1 MSVKSTASGTWR
13 DYRYEKLRRGTA
25 NDSVRY
31 ADPSDPLA
39 PRTTRD
45 KRGASRLNLSND
57 KNRSLSSME
66 EDFIFAAEFGDI
78 PTVQRVLEENP
89 NFSVDYNDILGRT
102 PLRLA
107 VGNEHLEVVELL
119 LDRCNLS
126 TIHEALLQAIS
137 AGHEQI
143 AETVLKHP
151 KYQNIN
157 KENKRFGET
166 DYFYTTTSEDSPF
179 SSDITPLIL
188 AAEKNQF
195 EIVQLLLLR
204 GETIPKPHHYYC
216 HCQECANKL
225 EFDQLRLAKTRLNAY
240 KGLASGA
247 YISLSSKDPVLTA
260 FELAREL
267 RQVAKVEKYYKTDYL
282 HLADQLSEY
291 VVKLLDKIRGH
302 DELQVLL
309 NKTGANSEQ
318 ETYELLARLKLAIR
332 YREKK
337 FVAHPSCQQKLVSI
351 WYADLRTLERSN
363 WFKRAIIVLL
373 ITVFYPVLAICYW
386 FAPKTKVGEFLRCP
400 CVKFIG
406 QTMSFVTFLLMI
418 LISTAMERPSAH
430 KHLST
435 FPQVFRHYEV
445 FRNVTG
451 KWPADFVIRTF
462 QPEIIH
468 LLITL
473 WIVGMVWQE
482 IKQLYGDGLIN
493 YFDSLYNYLDTFV
506 LTFYVISFSLR
517 YVVIAK
523 VNFSLVYFQAK
534 EPWDELLKGNNQAQ
548 LHLYWL
554 IADRFYWDSFDPQH
568 MAEACFALAN
578 IISFARVSF
587 VLPANELFGPM
598 QISLARM
605 VTDILKFGVIFLVL
619 FLAFLVGLHNLY
631 WYYPKRVRR
640 TVELFENNITTNAEQ
655 YFGIPDVTF
664 RTVFWSMLGR
674 GEPSVV
680 ELGEYENHFIQN
692 VGYWFFGVYN
702 CAIVIV
708 LLNMLIAMMSQSFEI
723 IQAEADTEWKFARTK
738 LYMEYISGESTL
750 PVPFNIVPSP
760 KCLLYFLAK
769 LCSLCLCC
777 CQKDEQPPLGHP
789 GRIKDI
795 EMFPSN
801 GMVRGGWRWELA
813 RSNTQAQGWEMP
825 ELRNP
830 GIKQFQERMATTNG
844 FVRSDSDPTLYTG
857 ENLTYKR
864 VMKRI
869 VKRYIFDTQRESE
882 NKEVDIDELKQDISS
897 FRYEMLNQLALHQ
910 DRSQLTSERL
920 DLLAQRLDQVLRQQ
934 DTLLVCLLGISS
946 SSSFSSR
953 KREPLEDSDE
963 SAAEDAQSSSCST
976 TPRRQRHGSRER
988 AGGFTSTSPR
998 LRRSTTSPTTTGT
1011 DRAVTFLRAPVLDPN
1026 NPPPVPLVP
1035 LVGSATAAAAG
1046 GGGERVVSPVPF
1058 SINVVDVLVPP
1069 EGPAAAADLSRIGG
1083 VGDAQSRGGGYH
1095 PGGSR
1100 PSSMRR
1106 RTSFKLGE
1114 IPEEGKPRSSD
1125 NNVVVILQS
1134 TDDAQ
1139 EGRQPADRSPAKQTK
1154 AEITGVA
1161 ASSAGGPSHLLPLSL
1176 DTSDDV
1182 GQALLRRVRQLG

>member
-1 MSVKSTASGTWR
+1 MGPRSG
-13 DYRYEKLRRGTA
+13 
-25 NDSVRY
+25 
-31 ADPSDPLA
+31 
-39 PRTTRD
+39 RD

-57 KNRSLSSME
+57 KNRSLTTVE
-66 EDFIFAAEFGDI
+66 EEFIYAAEFGDI
-78 PTVQRVLEENP
+78 PTVKRVLEEHP
-89 NFSVDYNDILGRT
+89 NFSVDYSDILGRT

-188 AAEKNQF
+188 AAERNQF

-216 HCQECANKL
+216 NCQECSNKL
-225 EFDQLRLAKTRLNAY
+225 QFDQLRLAKTRLNAY

-267 RQVAKVEKYYKTDYL
+267 RQVAKVEKYYKRDYL
-282 HLADQLSEY
+282 FLADQLSEY

-309 NKTGANSEQ
+309 NKTGADSEQ

-351 WYADLRTLERSN
+351 WYGDLRTLERSN

-373 ITVFYPVLAICYW
+373 ITLFYPVLAICYW
-386 FAPKTKVGEFLRCP
+386 FAPKTKVGVFLRCP

-418 LISTAMERPSAH
+418 LISTAMETPSTH
-430 KHLST
+430 KNLST
-435 FPQVFRHYEV
+435 FTQIYRHYEV

-451 KWPADFVIRTF
+451 RWPTDFVVRTF
-462 QPEIIH
+462 QPEVIH
-468 LLITL
+468 LLLSI
-473 WIVGMVWQE
+473 WIVGMIWQE
-482 IKQLYGDGLIN
+482 VKQLYGEGIMN
-493 YFDSLYNYLDTFV
+493 YFDSLYNYLDTVV
-506 LTFYVISFSLR
+506 LTFYVISFTLR

-523 VNFSLVYFQAK
+523 VNFSLKYFEDK
-534 EPWDELLKGNNQAQ
+534 EPWEDLLKGNYEAQ

-587 VLPANELFGPM
+587 ILPANELFGPM

-605 VTDILKFGVIFLVL
+605 ITDILKFGVIFMVL

-631 WYYPKRVRR
+631 WYYPKSVRQ
-640 TVELFENNITTNAEQ
+640 TVELFDNNITTNAEK

-680 ELGEYENHFIQN
+680 ELGDYENYFIQN
-692 VGYWFFGVYN
+692 VGYWIFGVYN

-708 LLNMLIAMMSQSFEI
+708 LLNMLIAMMSQSFEM
-723 IQAEADTEWKFARTK
+723 IQSEADTEWKFARTK
-738 LYMEYISGESTL
+738 LYMEYVSGESTL

-760 KCLLYFLAK
+760 KCLFYFLSR
-769 LCSLCLCC
+769 LLRFLCC
-777 CQKDEQPPLGHP
+777 CRRHEQPPLGHP

-795 EMFPSN
+795 EMFPPSSN
-801 GMVRGGWRWELA
+801 G
-813 RSNTQAQGWEMP
+813 TQEPPQAAAVTQGWEIP
-825 ELRNP
+825 GLRNP
-830 GIKQFQERMATTNG
+830 GIKHFQERMATTNG
-844 FVRSDSDPTLYTG
+844 FVRSDSDPSLYTG

-869 VKRYIFDTQRESE
+869 VKRYIFDTQRESDNQE
-882 NKEVDIDELKQDISS
+882 ADLDELKQDISS
-897 FRYEMLNQLALHQ
+897 FRYEMLNQMSTHQ
-910 DRSQLTSERL
+910 ARSHGEAQRM
-920 DLLAQRLDQVLRQQ
+920 DLLTLRLEQAIKQQ
-934 DTLLVCLLGISS
+934 EALLHCLAHQHALPPTHPSL
-946 SSSFSSR
+946 
-953 KREPLEDSDE
+953 PHEDRGGGE
-963 SAAEDAQSSSCST
+963 
-976 TPRRQRHGSRER
+976 GGGGG
-988 AGGFTSTSPR
+988 AG
-998 LRRSTTSPTTTGT
+998 
-1011 DRAVTFLRAPVLDPN
+1011 
-1026 NPPPVPLVP
+1026 
-1035 LVGSATAAAAG
+1035 AG
-1046 GGGERVVSPVPF
+1046 GGGGGGGCEVRKPEEEEEEEEEEVVEAPDDQLGEEQLSPASF
-1058 SINVVDVLVPP
+1058 SSPSARDSRYNSPALAGLPDPPLYHHLSFPLPASEVTGSGVTGDV
-1069 EGPAAAADLSRIGG
+1069 G
-1083 VGDAQSRGGGYH
+1083 VTRGGGGGGGG
-1095 PGGSR
+1095 GGSR
-1100 PSSMRR
+1100 PSSLRQR
-1106 RTSFKLGE
+1106 GTSLKLRE
-1114 IPEEGKPRSSD
+1114 IPEEGKAPRAQRDSSPGSHGPRD
-1125 NNVVVILQS
+1125 LLHQTS
-1134 TDDAQ
+1134 SCPQTTHCDSP
-1139 EGRQPADRSPAKQTK
+1139 QPGATT
-1154 AEITGVA
+1154 ITGGVRRRSEPAPSAVSPRHLSKRFSYDVSPFDDVSFDAAAA
-1161 ASSAGGPSHLLPLSL
+1161 ASRPHFDVRVELRDPCGGGGGGVGERNGGAGVTANWA
-1176 DTSDDV
+1176 DECV
-1182 GQALLRRVRQLG
+1182 GERL

>member
-1 MSVKSTASGTWR
+1 MVPHFQRCHARAAPKPHHANLQSNL
-13 DYRYEKLRRGTA
+13 RY
-25 NDSVRY
+25 
-31 ADPSDPLA
+31 SDPNDPMA
-39 PRTTRD
+39 PRTARE
-45 KRGASRLNLSND
+45 KRAASRLNLSSD
-57 KNRSLSSME
+57 KNRSLSSLE

-78 PTVQRVLEENP
+78 PTVQRVLVENP

-143 AETVLKHP
+143 AETILKHP
-151 KYQNIN
+151 KYQNIK

-188 AAEKNQF
+188 AAERNQF

-216 HCQECANKL
+216 SCQECANKL

-267 RQVAKVEKYYKTDYL
+267 RRVAKVEKYYKTDYL
-282 HLADQLSEY
+282 ALADQLSDY

-302 DELQVLL
+302 DELQILL

-351 WYADLRTLERSN
+351 WYGDLRTLERSN
-363 WFKRAIIVLL
+363 WFKRAIIVILVTL
-373 ITVFYPVLAICYW
+373 FYPVLAICYW

-406 QTMSFVTFLLMI
+406 QTMSFMTFLLMI

-430 KHLST
+430 KYISSFT
-435 FPQVFRHYEV
+435 QVYRHYEL

-451 KWPADFVIRTF
+451 GHWPSDFVVRTV

-468 LLITL
+468 LLMSM

-482 IKQLYGDGLIN
+482 MKQLYGDGVLN
-493 YFDSLYNYLDTFV
+493 YFDSLYNYLDTAV
-506 LTFYVISFSLR
+506 LTLYVTSFTLR
-517 YVVIAK
+517 YVCIFK
-523 VNFSLVYFQAK
+523 VNLSLAYFEDR
-534 EPWDELLKGNNQAQ
+534 EPWDELLKGNRASQ
-548 LHLYWL
+548 LMLYWL
-554 IADRFYWDSFDPQH
+554 IADRFYWDSYDPH
-568 MAEACFALAN
+568 NMAEACFALAN

-605 VTDILKFGVIFLVL
+605 ITDILKFGVIFLVL

-631 WYYPKRVRR
+631 WYYPKPVRQM
-640 TVELFENNITTNAEQ
+640 VELFDNNITTNAEQ

-680 ELGEYENHFIQN
+680 ELGEYQNYFTQN
-692 VGYWFFGVYN
+692 VGYWIFGVYN
-702 CAIVIV
+702 VAIVIV
-708 LLNMLIAMMSQSFEI
+708 LLNMLIAMMSRSFEI
-723 IQAEADTEWKFARTK
+723 IQAEADTEWKYARTK

-760 KCLLYFLAK
+760 KCMLYFLK
-769 LCSLCLCC
+769 RLCFVCC
-777 CQKDEQPPLGHP
+777 RKEEQPPLGHP

-801 GMVRGGWRWELA
+801 GVE
-813 RSNTQAQGWEMP
+813 SQVQQGWEAP
-825 ELRNP
+825 GSRNQ
-830 GIKQFQERMATTNG
+830 GIKHFQERMATTNG
-844 FVRSDSDPTLYTG
+844 FVRNDSDPSLYTG

-869 VKRYIFDTQRESE
+869 VKRYIFDTQRESDT
-882 NKEVDIDELKQDISS
+882 KEADIDELKQDISS
-897 FRYEMLNQLALHQ
+897 FRYEMLNQLGLHQ
-910 DRSQLTSERL
+910 KVSQQATERL
-920 DLLAQRLDQVLRQQ
+920 DQLSLRLEQAIRQQ
-934 DTLLVCLLGISS
+934 ETMLKCLLRHSNV
-946 SSSFSSR
+946 
-953 KREPLEDSDE
+953 E
-963 SAAEDAQSSSCST
+963 SPFDGGDGDRDGDGPGGGGRRGGGGAGDGSGGAEGCGGG
-976 TPRRQRHGSRER
+976 GSRDR
-988 AGGFTSTSPR
+988 DGG
-998 LRRSTTSPTTTGT
+998 GGGY
-1011 DRAVTFLRAPVLDPN
+1011 DE
-1026 NPPPVPLVP
+1026 
-1035 LVGSATAAAAG
+1035 G
-1046 GGGERVVSPVPF
+1046 GGGESEYDGDSVDSFPPPLSPPVAVLSDAF
-1058 SINVVDVLVPP
+1058 SISAHPDS
-1069 EGPAAAADLSRIGG
+1069 ACADSST
-1083 VGDAQSRGGGYH
+1083 A
-1095 PGGSR
+1095 GSDFKTG
-1100 PSSMRR
+1100 SSLRSSTR
-1106 RTSFKLGE
+1106 KRTSFKLRE
-1114 IPEEGKPRSSD
+1114 IPEEDKGKVDLNRF
-1125 NNVVVILQS
+1125 QS
-1134 TDDAQ
+1134 LKV
-1139 EGRQPADRSPAKQTK
+1139 RSP
-1154 AEITGVA
+1154 EREV
-1161 ASSAGGPSHLLPLSL
+1161 PSYK
-1176 DTSDDV
+1176 
-1182 GQALLRRVRQLG
+1182 LRRGSEPPTSSYPRDVTTPFDVRVELRDPVDSASIQNGGGRRHEARTTESRFQEARL